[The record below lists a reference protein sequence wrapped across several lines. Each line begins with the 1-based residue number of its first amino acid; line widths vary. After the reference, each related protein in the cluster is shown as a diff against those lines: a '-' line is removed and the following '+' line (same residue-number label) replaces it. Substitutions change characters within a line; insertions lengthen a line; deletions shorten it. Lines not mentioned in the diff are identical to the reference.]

1 MKQLKQKTSI
11 LNSKRH
17 FFNYLCKL
25 FLKYIKYLHMY
36 RFIILIITISFLCIS
51 CKDNSLLS
59 KMDQIKTVGDENP
72 ALALKMLDSIYVD
85 ARNASEYTIM
95 KYDLLKIRLEDKS
108 YIPHTSNRVIENLVK
123 YFEDNGTIKDKQEAY
138 YYAGSVYRDLDDT
151 PRAIENFYKS
161 IETVGNKKECDSII
175 LRNAYSNLHYLFVN
189 VQDYNNALKMAQM
202 DYSISKALNKMTI
215 NTMIQITTA
224 YLNMDMEKEGIHYL
238 DEAFNCLKDKKYANE
253 DNFIYLVLYHYSN
266 LNLKDKAN
274 ECYNLIKKRK
284 LKRMDAFV
292 RNILGNY
299 YMLIGQQDSAIACYE
314 YIINEKKDEHAMYD
328 TAKKLFLIYSEN
340 GNKDKA
346 IKYGAEFI
354 RLSEKLDFAQNSE
367 LAATVNNKYKYH
379 LDQSRMQNMES
390 ERIMYLRIAIIIG
403 FSAVLLTLAFVIF
416 YMRKKNITLRRQL
429 ALTDSLNSVKA
440 QMSDIK
446 KNTLLKEQQLASA
459 QSEIAAKEQKMKE
472 ISEELQHNEQLL
484 ETTQKRLNDKMK
496 QSEQLMQMLHK
507 AELEDSASDVVEAV
521 RKSAEG
527 KKKLSATEWQQL
539 YSAVNSLY
547 PDFKDSLVSR
557 DGNLSEQQ
565 MQMCYLM
572 RIGLTGPQIN
582 NVVDIS
588 RTTVWRWTNANKWIY
603 DI

>member
-1 MKQLKQKTSI
+1 MNKFAT
-11 LNSKRH
+11 
-17 FFNYLCKL
+17 
-25 FLKYIKYLHMY
+25 
-36 RFIILIITISFLCIS
+36 ILIAIISFLCIS

-59 KMDQIKTVGDENP
+59 KMDHIKAVGDENP

-85 ARNASEYTIM
+85 ARNASEYAMM

-123 YFEDNGTIKDKQEAY
+123 YFEENGTIKDKQETY

-161 IETVGNKKECDSII
+161 IETVGNKNKKECDSII

-202 DYSISKALNKMTI
+202 DYNISKALKKMTI
-215 NTMIQITTA
+215 NTMVQITTA
-224 YLNMDMEKEGIHYL
+224 YLNMDMEKEGLHYL
-238 DEAFNCLKDKKYANE
+238 DEAFNCIKDKKYANE

-314 YIINEKKDEHAMYD
+314 YIINEKKNELAMYD

-346 IKYGAEFI
+346 IKYGAEFV
-354 RLSEKLDFAQNSE
+354 RMSEKLDFAKNSE

-379 LDQSRMQNMES
+379 LDQSRMQKMES
-390 ERIMYLRIAIIIG
+390 ERTMYLRIALTIG
-403 FSAVLLTLAFVIF
+403 ISAVLLTLAFVIF

-440 QMSDIK
+440 QMRDIK

-547 PDFKDSLVSR
+547 PDFKDSLMSR

>member
-1 MKQLKQKTSI
+1 MNKFAT
-11 LNSKRH
+11 
-17 FFNYLCKL
+17 
-25 FLKYIKYLHMY
+25 
-36 RFIILIITISFLCIS
+36 ILIAIISFLCIS

-151 PRAIENFYKS
+151 PRGIENFYKS
-161 IETVGNKKECDSII
+161 IEAVRDKRECDSII
-175 LRNAYSNLHYLFVN
+175 LRNAYSNLYYLFVN

-202 DYSISKALNKMTI
+202 EYSISKAINNTTI
-215 NTMIQITTA
+215 NTMNQITNA
-224 YLNMDMEKEGIHYL
+224 YIDLDMNKEGLRYLNET
-238 DEAFNCLKDKKYANE
+238 FNLLKDKKYAKE
-253 DNFIYLVLYHYSN
+253 DNFIFLVLYNYSH
-266 LNLKDKAN
+266 LKLKDKAN

-314 YIINEKKDEHAMYD
+314 SIINEKKNEYAMYD
-328 TAKKLFLIYSEN
+328 TSKKLFHIYSEN

-346 IKYGAEFI
+346 IKYGAEFV
-354 RLSEKLDFAQNSE
+354 RMSEKLDLAKNSE

-379 LDQSRMQNMES
+379 LDQSRMQKMES
-390 ERIMYLRIAIIIG
+390 ERTMYLRIALTIG

-440 QMSDIK
+440 QMRDIK

-539 YSAVNSLY
+539 YSAINSLY

>member
-1 MKQLKQKTSI
+1 
-11 LNSKRH
+11 
-17 FFNYLCKL
+17 
-25 FLKYIKYLHMY
+25 MY

-108 YIPHTSNRVIENLVK
+108 YIPHTSNKVIENLVK
-123 YFEDNGTIKDKQEAY
+123 YFEDNGTVKDKQEAY

-151 PRAIENFYKS
+151 PRGIENLYKS
-161 IETVGNKKECDSII
+161 IEAVSDKKECDSII
-175 LRNAYSNLHYLFVN
+175 LRNAYSNLYYLFVN

-202 DYSISKALNKMTI
+202 EYSISKAINNTTI
-215 NTMIQITTA
+215 NTMNQITNA
-224 YLNMDMEKEGIHYL
+224 YIDLDMNKEGLRYLNET
-238 DEAFNCLKDKKYANE
+238 FNLLKDKKYAKE
-253 DNFIYLVLYHYSN
+253 DNFIFLVLYNYSH
-266 LNLKDKAN
+266 LKLKDKAN

-314 YIINEKKDEHAMYD
+314 SIINEKKNEYAMYD

-346 IKYGAEFI
+346 IKYGAEFV
-354 RLSEKLDFAQNSE
+354 RMSEKLDLAKNSE

-379 LDQSRMQNMES
+379 LDQSRMQKMES
-390 ERIMYLRIAIIIG
+390 ERTMYLRIALTIG
-403 FSAVLLTLAFVIF
+403 ISAVLLTLAFVIF

-484 ETTQKRLNDKMK
+484 ETTKKRLNDKMK

-527 KKKLSATEWQQL
+527 KKKLSATDWQQL

-547 PDFKDSLVSR
+547 PDFKDSLMSR

>member
-1 MKQLKQKTSI
+1 MNKFAT
-11 LNSKRH
+11 
-17 FFNYLCKL
+17 
-25 FLKYIKYLHMY
+25 
-36 RFIILIITISFLCIS
+36 ILIAIISFLCIS

-108 YIPHTSNRVIENLVK
+108 YIPHTSNKVIENLVK
-123 YFEDNGTIKDKQEAY
+123 YFEDNGTIKDKQEVY

-151 PRAIENFYKS
+151 PRGIENFYKS
-161 IETVGNKKECDSII
+161 IEAVRDKRECDSII
-175 LRNAYSNLHYLFVN
+175 LRNAYSNLYYLFVN

-202 DYSISKALNKMTI
+202 EYSISKAINNTTI
-215 NTMIQITTA
+215 NTMNQITNA
-224 YLNMDMEKEGIHYL
+224 YIDLDMNKEGLRYLNET
-238 DEAFNCLKDKKYANE
+238 FNLLKDKKYAKE
-253 DNFIYLVLYHYSN
+253 DNFIFLVLYNYSH
-266 LNLKDKAN
+266 LKLKDKAN

-314 YIINEKKDEHAMYD
+314 SIINEKKNEYAMYD
-328 TAKKLFLIYSEN
+328 TSKKLFHIYSEN

-346 IKYGAEFI
+346 IKYGAEFV
-354 RLSEKLDFAQNSE
+354 RMSEKLDLAKNSE

-379 LDQSRMQNMES
+379 LDQSRMQKMES
-390 ERIMYLRIAIIIG
+390 ERTMYLRIALIVGI
-403 FSAVLLTLAFVIF
+403 SAVLLTLAFVIF

-429 ALTDSLNSVKA
+429 ALTDSLNTVKA

-547 PDFKDSLVSR
+547 PEFNDSLVSR

>member
-1 MKQLKQKTSI
+1 MNKFAT
-11 LNSKRH
+11 
-17 FFNYLCKL
+17 
-25 FLKYIKYLHMY
+25 
-36 RFIILIITISFLCIS
+36 ILIAIISFLCIS

-151 PRAIENFYKS
+151 PRGIENFYKS
-161 IETVGNKKECDSII
+161 IEAVRDKRECDSII
-175 LRNAYSNLHYLFVN
+175 LRNAYSNLYYLFVN

-202 DYSISKALNKMTI
+202 EYSISKAINNTTI
-215 NTMIQITTA
+215 NTMNQITNA
-224 YLNMDMEKEGIHYL
+224 YIDLDMNKEGLRYLNET
-238 DEAFNCLKDKKYANE
+238 FNLLKDKKYAKE

-346 IKYGAEFI
+346 IKYGAEFV
-354 RLSEKLDFAQNSE
+354 RMSEKLDFAKNSE

-379 LDQSRMQNMES
+379 LDQSRMQKMES
-390 ERIMYLRIAIIIG
+390 ERTMYLRIAIIIG

>member
-1 MKQLKQKTSI
+1 
-11 LNSKRH
+11 
-17 FFNYLCKL
+17 
-25 FLKYIKYLHMY
+25 MY
-36 RFIILIITISFLCIS
+36 RFIVLIITISFLCIS
-51 CKDNSLLS
+51 CKDNSILS

-151 PRAIENFYKS
+151 PRGIENFYKS
-161 IETVGNKKECDSII
+161 IEAVRDKRECDSII
-175 LRNAYSNLHYLFVN
+175 LRNAYSNLYYLFVN

-202 DYSISKALNKMTI
+202 EYSISKAINNTTI
-215 NTMIQITTA
+215 NTMNQITNA
-224 YLNMDMEKEGIHYL
+224 YVDLDMKKEGLRYLNET
-238 DEAFNCLKDKKYANE
+238 FNLLKDKKYAKE
-253 DNFIYLVLYHYSN
+253 DNFIFLVLYNYSH
-266 LNLKDKAN
+266 LKLKDKAN

-314 YIINEKKDEHAMYD
+314 YIINEKKNELAMYD
-328 TAKKLFLIYSEN
+328 TSKKLFLIYSEN

-346 IKYGAEFI
+346 IKYGAEFV
-354 RLSEKLDFAQNSE
+354 RMSEKLDLAKNSE

-379 LDQSRMQNMES
+379 LDQSRMQKMES
-390 ERIMYLRIAIIIG
+390 ERTMYLRIAIIIG

-459 QSEIAAKEQKMKE
+459 QSEITAKEQKMKE

-547 PDFKDSLVSR
+547 PDFKDSLMSR

>member
-1 MKQLKQKTSI
+1 MNKFAT
-11 LNSKRH
+11 
-17 FFNYLCKL
+17 
-25 FLKYIKYLHMY
+25 
-36 RFIILIITISFLCIS
+36 ILIAIISFLCIS

-59 KMDQIKTVGDENP
+59 KMDHIKAVGDENP

-85 ARNASEYTIM
+85 ARNASEYAMM

-108 YIPHTSNRVIENLVK
+108 YIPHTSNRTIENLVK
-123 YFEDNGTIKDKQEAY
+123 YFEENGTVKDKQEVY

-151 PRAIENFYKS
+151 PRGIENFYKS
-161 IETVGNKKECDSII
+161 IEAVSDKKECDSII
-175 LRNAYSNLHYLFVN
+175 LRNAYSNLYYLFVN

-202 DYSISKALNKMTI
+202 EYSISKAINNTTI
-215 NTMIQITTA
+215 NTMNQITNA
-224 YLNMDMEKEGIHYL
+224 YVDLDMNKEGLRYLNET
-238 DEAFNCLKDKKYANE
+238 FNLLKDKKYAKE
-253 DNFIYLVLYHYSN
+253 DNFIFLVLYNYSH
-266 LNLKDKAN
+266 LKLKDKAN

-314 YIINEKKDEHAMYD
+314 SIINEKKNEYAMYD
-328 TAKKLFLIYSEN
+328 TSKKLFHIYSEN

-346 IKYGAEFI
+346 IKYGAEFV
-354 RLSEKLDFAQNSE
+354 RMSEKLDLAKNSE

-379 LDQSRMQNMES
+379 LDQSRMQKMES
-390 ERIMYLRIAIIIG
+390 ERTMYLRIAIIIG

-440 QMSDIK
+440 QMRDIK

-472 ISEELQHNEQLL
+472 ISEELQRNEQLL

>member
-1 MKQLKQKTSI
+1 
-11 LNSKRH
+11 
-17 FFNYLCKL
+17 
-25 FLKYIKYLHMY
+25 MY

-108 YIPHTSNRVIENLVK
+108 YIPHTSNKVIENLVK
-123 YFEDNGTIKDKQEAY
+123 YFEDNGTVKDKQEAY

-151 PRAIENFYKS
+151 PRGIENLYKS
-161 IETVGNKKECDSII
+161 IEAVSDKKECDSII
-175 LRNAYSNLHYLFVN
+175 LRNAYSNLYYLFVN

-202 DYSISKALNKMTI
+202 EYSISKAINNTTI
-215 NTMIQITTA
+215 NTMNQITNA
-224 YLNMDMEKEGIHYL
+224 YIDLDMNKEGLRYLNET
-238 DEAFNCLKDKKYANE
+238 FNLLKNKKYAKE
-253 DNFIYLVLYHYSN
+253 DNFIFLVLYNYSH
-266 LNLKDKAN
+266 LKLKDKAN

-314 YIINEKKDEHAMYD
+314 SIINEKKNEYAMYD
-328 TAKKLFLIYSEN
+328 TSKKLFHIYSEN

-346 IKYGAEFI
+346 IKYGAEFV
-354 RLSEKLDFAQNSE
+354 RMSEKLDLAKNSE

-390 ERIMYLRIAIIIG
+390 ERTMYLRIALTIG

-603 DI
+603 DN

>member
-1 MKQLKQKTSI
+1 
-11 LNSKRH
+11 
-17 FFNYLCKL
+17 
-25 FLKYIKYLHMY
+25 MY

-108 YIPHTSNRVIENLVK
+108 YIPHTSNRTIENLMK

-161 IETVGNKKECDSII
+161 IETVDNKNKKECDSII

-215 NTMIQITTA
+215 NTIIQITTA

-238 DEAFNCLKDKKYANE
+238 DEAFNCIKDKKYANE

-314 YIINEKKDEHAMYD
+314 YIINEKKNELAMYD
-328 TAKKLFLIYSEN
+328 TSKKLFLIYSEN

-346 IKYGAEFI
+346 IKYGAEFV
-354 RLSEKLDFAQNSE
+354 RMSEKLDFAKNSE

-379 LDQSRMQNMES
+379 LDQSRMQRMES
-390 ERIMYLRIAIIIG
+390 ERTMYLRIAIIIG

-459 QSEIAAKEQKMKE
+459 QSEITAKEQKMKE

-547 PDFKDSLVSR
+547 PDFKDSLMSR

>member
-1 MKQLKQKTSI
+1 MNKFAT
-11 LNSKRH
+11 
-17 FFNYLCKL
+17 
-25 FLKYIKYLHMY
+25 
-36 RFIILIITISFLCIS
+36 ILIAIISFLCIS

-108 YIPHTSNRVIENLVK
+108 YIPHTSNKVIENLVK
-123 YFEDNGTIKDKQEAY
+123 YFEDNGTIKDKQEVY

-151 PRAIENFYKS
+151 PRGIENFYKS
-161 IETVGNKKECDSII
+161 IEAVRDKRECDSII
-175 LRNAYSNLHYLFVN
+175 LRNAYSNLYYLFVN

-202 DYSISKALNKMTI
+202 EYSISKAINNTTI
-215 NTMIQITTA
+215 NTMNQITNA
-224 YLNMDMEKEGIHYL
+224 YIDLDMNKEGLRYLNET
-238 DEAFNCLKDKKYANE
+238 FNLLKDKKYAKE
-253 DNFIYLVLYHYSN
+253 DNFIFLVLYNYSH
-266 LNLKDKAN
+266 LKLKDKAN

-314 YIINEKKDEHAMYD
+314 SIINEKKNEYAMYD
-328 TAKKLFLIYSEN
+328 TSKKLFHIYSEN

-346 IKYGAEFI
+346 IKYGAEFV
-354 RLSEKLDFAQNSE
+354 RMSEKLDLAKNSE

-379 LDQSRMQNMES
+379 LDQSRMQKMES
-390 ERIMYLRIAIIIG
+390 ERTMYLRIAIIIG

-429 ALTDSLNSVKA
+429 ALTNSLNSVKA

-446 KNTLLKEQQLASA
+446 KNTLLKEQLLASA

>member
-1 MKQLKQKTSI
+1 
-11 LNSKRH
+11 
-17 FFNYLCKL
+17 
-25 FLKYIKYLHMY
+25 MY

-72 ALALKMLDSIYVD
+72 ALALKMLDSIYID

-95 KYDLLKIRLEDKS
+95 KYDLLKVRLDDKS
-108 YIPHTSNRVIENLVK
+108 YIPHTSNRTIENLVK

-161 IETVGNKKECDSII
+161 IETVDNKNKKECDSII

-390 ERIMYLRIAIIIG
+390 ERTMYLRIAIIIG

-484 ETTQKRLNDKMK
+484 ETTKKRLNDKMK

-547 PDFKDSLVSR
+547 PDFKDSLMSR

>member
-1 MKQLKQKTSI
+1 
-11 LNSKRH
+11 
-17 FFNYLCKL
+17 
-25 FLKYIKYLHMY
+25 MY

-85 ARNASEYTIM
+85 AKNASEYTIM

-108 YIPHTSNRVIENLVK
+108 YIPHTSNRTIENLMK

-161 IETVGNKKECDSII
+161 IETVDNKNKKECDSII

-215 NTMIQITTA
+215 NTIIQITTA

-238 DEAFNCLKDKKYANE
+238 DEAFNCIKDKKYANE

-314 YIINEKKDEHAMYD
+314 YIINEKKNELAMYD
-328 TAKKLFLIYSEN
+328 TSKKLFLIYSEN

-390 ERIMYLRIAIIIG
+390 ERTMYLRIAIIIG

-484 ETTQKRLNDKMK
+484 ETTKKRLNDKMK

-547 PDFKDSLVSR
+547 PDFKDSLMSR

>member
-1 MKQLKQKTSI
+1 
-11 LNSKRH
+11 
-17 FFNYLCKL
+17 
-25 FLKYIKYLHMY
+25 MY
-36 RFIILIITISFLCIS
+36 RFIVLIITISFLCIS

-108 YIPHTSNRVIENLVK
+108 YIPHTSNKVIENLVK

-151 PRAIENFYKS
+151 PRGIENFYKS
-161 IETVGNKKECDSII
+161 IEAVRDKRECDSII
-175 LRNAYSNLHYLFVN
+175 LRNAYSNLYYLFVN

-202 DYSISKALNKMTI
+202 EYSISKAINNTTI
-215 NTMIQITTA
+215 NTMNQITNA
-224 YLNMDMEKEGIHYL
+224 YVDLDMNKEGLRYLNET
-238 DEAFNCLKDKKYANE
+238 FNLLKDKKYAKE
-253 DNFIYLVLYHYSN
+253 DNFIYLVLYNYSH
-266 LNLKDKAN
+266 LKLKDKAN

-314 YIINEKKDEHAMYD
+314 SIINEKKNEYAMYD
-328 TAKKLFLIYSEN
+328 TSKKLFHIYSEN

-346 IKYGAEFI
+346 IKYGAEFVRI
-354 RLSEKLDFAQNSE
+354 SEKLDLAKNSE

-379 LDQSRMQNMES
+379 LDQSRMQKMES
-390 ERIMYLRIAIIIG
+390 ERTMYLRIALLIG
-403 FSAVLLTLAFVIF
+403 ISAVLLTLAFVIF

-429 ALTDSLNSVKA
+429 AITDSLNSVKA

-446 KNTLLKEQQLASA
+446 KNTLLKEQLLASA
-459 QSEIAAKEQKMKE
+459 QSEIADKEQKMKE

>member
-1 MKQLKQKTSI
+1 MNKFAT
-11 LNSKRH
+11 
-17 FFNYLCKL
+17 
-25 FLKYIKYLHMY
+25 
-36 RFIILIITISFLCIS
+36 ILIAIISFLCIS

-108 YIPHTSNRVIENLVK
+108 YIPHTSNKVIENLVK
-123 YFEDNGTIKDKQEAY
+123 YFEDNGTVKDKQEAY

-151 PRAIENFYKS
+151 PRGIENLYKS
-161 IETVGNKKECDSII
+161 IEAVSDKKECDSII
-175 LRNAYSNLHYLFVN
+175 LRNAYSNLYYLFVN

-202 DYSISKALNKMTI
+202 EYSISKAINNTTI
-215 NTMIQITTA
+215 NTMNQITNA
-224 YLNMDMEKEGIHYL
+224 YIDLDMNKEGLRYLNET
-238 DEAFNCLKDKKYANE
+238 FNLLKNKKYAKE
-253 DNFIYLVLYHYSN
+253 DNFIFLVLYNYSH
-266 LNLKDKAN
+266 LKLKDKAN

-314 YIINEKKDEHAMYD
+314 SIINEKKNEYAMYD
-328 TAKKLFLIYSEN
+328 TSKKLFHIYSEN

-346 IKYGAEFI
+346 IKYGAEFV
-354 RLSEKLDFAQNSE
+354 RMSEKLDLAKNAEQ
-367 LAATVNNKYKYH
+367 AATVNNKYKYH
-379 LDQSRMQNMES
+379 LDQSRMQKMES
-390 ERIMYLRIAIIIG
+390 ERTMYLRIAIIIG

-440 QMSDIK
+440 QMRDIK

>member
-1 MKQLKQKTSI
+1 
-11 LNSKRH
+11 
-17 FFNYLCKL
+17 
-25 FLKYIKYLHMY
+25 MY

-108 YIPHTSNRVIENLVK
+108 YIPHTSNRTIENLMK

-161 IETVGNKKECDSII
+161 IETVDNKNKKECDSII

-215 NTMIQITTA
+215 NTIIQITTA

-238 DEAFNCLKDKKYANE
+238 DEAFNCIKDKKYANE

-314 YIINEKKDEHAMYD
+314 YIINEKKNELAMYD
-328 TAKKLFLIYSEN
+328 TSKKLFLIYSEN

-346 IKYGAEFI
+346 IKYGAEFV
-354 RLSEKLDFAQNSE
+354 RMSEKLDLAKNSE

-379 LDQSRMQNMES
+379 LDQSRMQKMES
-390 ERIMYLRIAIIIG
+390 ERTMYLRIALTIG
-403 FSAVLLTLAFVIF
+403 ISAVLLTLAFVIF

-527 KKKLSATEWQQL
+527 KKKLSATDWQQL

-547 PDFKDSLVSR
+547 PDFKDSLMSR

-588 RTTVWRWTNANKWIY
+588 RTTVWRWTNTNKWIY

>member
-25 FLKYIKYLHMY
+25 FLKHIKYLHMY
-36 RFIILIITISFLCIS
+36 RFIVLIITISFLCIS

-59 KMDQIKTVGDENP
+59 KMDQIKAVGDENP
-72 ALALKMLDSIYVD
+72 ALAMKMLDSIYVD
-85 ARNASEYTIM
+85 ARNASEYTMM

-123 YFEDNGTIKDKQEAY
+123 YFEENGTVKDKQEAY

-151 PRAIENFYKS
+151 PRGIENLYKS
-161 IETVGNKKECDSII
+161 IEAVSDKKECDSII
-175 LRNAYSNLHYLFVN
+175 LRNAYSNLYYLFVN

-202 DYSISKALNKMTI
+202 EYSISKAINNTTI
-215 NTMIQITTA
+215 NTMNQITNA
-224 YLNMDMEKEGIHYL
+224 YIDLDMNKEGLRYLNET
-238 DEAFNCLKDKKYANE
+238 FNLLKNKKYAKE
-253 DNFIYLVLYHYSN
+253 DNFIFLVLYNYSH
-266 LNLKDKAN
+266 LKLKDKAN

-314 YIINEKKDEHAMYD
+314 SIINEKKNEYAMYD
-328 TAKKLFLIYSEN
+328 TSKKLFHIYSEN

-346 IKYGAEFI
+346 IKYGAEFV
-354 RLSEKLDFAQNSE
+354 RMSEKLDLAKNSE

-379 LDQSRMQNMES
+379 LDQSRMQKMES
-390 ERIMYLRIAIIIG
+390 ERTMYLRIAIIIG

-547 PDFKDSLVSR
+547 PDFKDSLMSR

>member
-1 MKQLKQKTSI
+1 MNKFAT
-11 LNSKRH
+11 
-17 FFNYLCKL
+17 
-25 FLKYIKYLHMY
+25 
-36 RFIILIITISFLCIS
+36 ILIAIISFLCIT

-59 KMDQIKTVGDENP
+59 KKDQIKTVGDENP

-85 ARNASEYTIM
+85 ARNASEYAMM

-108 YIPHTSNRVIENLVK
+108 YIPHTSNRTIENLVK
-123 YFEDNGTIKDKQEAY
+123 YFEENGTVKDKQEVY

-151 PRAIENFYKS
+151 PRGIENFYKS
-161 IETVGNKKECDSII
+161 IEAVSDKRECDSTI
-175 LRNAYSNLHYLFVN
+175 LRNTYSNLYYLFDN
-189 VQDYNNALKMAQM
+189 VTDKATTLKMAQIE
-202 DYSISKALNKMTI
+202 YSLSKKLNDMRI
-215 NTMIQITTA
+215 NTLIHLATT
-224 YLNMDMEKEGIHYL
+224 LIEVNRKKEGARYL
-238 DEAFNCLKDKKYANE
+238 DEAFDWLKEEKNANE
-253 DNFIYLVLYHYSN
+253 DNFIYIVLCSYTD
-266 LNLKDKAN
+266 LKLKDKAN

-284 LKRMDAFV
+284 LKRMDAYV
-292 RNILGNY
+292 
-299 YMLIGQQDSAIACYE
+299 LIIYGFYFEFINQTDSAIACYE
-314 YIINEKKDEHAMYD
+314 RILNEKKNEHSMYD
-328 TAKKLFLIYSEN
+328 ATKALFHIYSKK
-340 GNKDKA
+340 GNKEKA

-354 RLSEKLDFAQNSE
+354 RLSEKLDFAKNAEQ
-367 LAATVNNKYKYH
+367 AATVNNKYKYH
-379 LDQSRMQNMES
+379 LDQSRMQKMES
-390 ERIMYLRIAIIIG
+390 ERTMYLRIALTIG
-403 FSAVLLTLAFVIF
+403 ISAVLLTLAFVIF

-440 QMSDIK
+440 QMRDIK

-547 PDFKDSLVSR
+547 PDFKDSLMSR

>member
-1 MKQLKQKTSI
+1 MNKFAT
-11 LNSKRH
+11 
-17 FFNYLCKL
+17 
-25 FLKYIKYLHMY
+25 
-36 RFIILIITISFLCIS
+36 ILIAIISFLCIS

-151 PRAIENFYKS
+151 PRGIENFYKS
-161 IETVGNKKECDSII
+161 IEAVRDKRECDSII
-175 LRNAYSNLHYLFVN
+175 LRNAYSNLYYLFVN

-202 DYSISKALNKMTI
+202 EYSISKAINNTTI
-215 NTMIQITTA
+215 NTMNQITNA
-224 YLNMDMEKEGIHYL
+224 YIDLDMNKEGLRYLNET
-238 DEAFNCLKDKKYANE
+238 FNLLKDKKYAKE
-253 DNFIYLVLYHYSN
+253 DNFIFLVLYNYSH
-266 LNLKDKAN
+266 LKLKDKAN

-314 YIINEKKDEHAMYD
+314 SIINEKKNEYAMYD
-328 TAKKLFLIYSEN
+328 TSKKLFHIYSEN

-346 IKYGAEFI
+346 IKYGAEFV
-354 RLSEKLDFAQNSE
+354 RMSEKLDLAKNSE

-379 LDQSRMQNMES
+379 LDQSRMQKMES
-390 ERIMYLRIAIIIG
+390 ERTMYLRIAIIIG

-446 KNTLLKEQQLASA
+446 KNTLLKEQLLASA
-459 QSEIAAKEQKMKE
+459 QSEIADKEQKMKE

-557 DGNLSEQQ
+557 DDNLSEQQ

>member
-11 LNSKRH
+11 LNCKKP
-17 FFNYLCKL
+17 FFIYLCKL
-25 FLKYIKYLHMY
+25 FLKHINKLHMY

-108 YIPHTSNRVIENLVK
+108 YIPHTSNKVIENLVK
-123 YFEDNGTIKDKQEAY
+123 YFEDNGTIKDKQEVY

-151 PRAIENFYKS
+151 PRGIENFYKS
-161 IETVGNKKECDSII
+161 IEAVRDKRECDSII
-175 LRNAYSNLHYLFVN
+175 LRNAYSNLYYLFVN

-202 DYSISKALNKMTI
+202 EYSISKAINNTTI
-215 NTMIQITTA
+215 NTMNQITNA
-224 YLNMDMEKEGIHYL
+224 YIDLDMNKEGLRYLNET
-238 DEAFNCLKDKKYANE
+238 FNLLKDKKYAKE
-253 DNFIYLVLYHYSN
+253 DNFIFLVLYNYSH
-266 LNLKDKAN
+266 LKLKDKAN

-314 YIINEKKDEHAMYD
+314 SIINEKKNEYAMYD
-328 TAKKLFLIYSEN
+328 TSKKLFHIYSEN

-346 IKYGAEFI
+346 IKYGAEFV
-354 RLSEKLDFAQNSE
+354 RMSEKLDLAKNSE

-379 LDQSRMQNMES
+379 LDQSRMQKMES
-390 ERIMYLRIAIIIG
+390 ERTMYLRIAIIIG

-446 KNTLLKEQQLASA
+446 KNTLLKEQLLASA
-459 QSEIAAKEQKMKE
+459 QSEIADKEQKMKE

>member
-25 FLKYIKYLHMY
+25 FLKHIKYLHMY
-36 RFIILIITISFLCIS
+36 RFIVLIITISFLCIS

-72 ALALKMLDSIYVD
+72 ALAMKMLDSIYVD
-85 ARNASEYTIM
+85 ARNASEYAMM

-108 YIPHTSNRVIENLVK
+108 YIPHTSNKVIENLVK
-123 YFEDNGTIKDKQEAY
+123 YFEDNGTVKDKQEAY

-151 PRAIENFYKS
+151 PRGIENLYKS
-161 IETVGNKKECDSII
+161 IEAVSDKKECDSII
-175 LRNAYSNLHYLFVN
+175 LRNAYSNLYYLFVN

-202 DYSISKALNKMTI
+202 EYSISKAINNTTI
-215 NTMIQITTA
+215 NTMNQITNA
-224 YLNMDMEKEGIHYL
+224 YIDLDMNKEGLRYLNET
-238 DEAFNCLKDKKYANE
+238 FNLLKDKKYAKE
-253 DNFIYLVLYHYSN
+253 DNFIFLVLYNYSH
-266 LNLKDKAN
+266 LKLKDKAN

-314 YIINEKKDEHAMYD
+314 SIINEKKNEYAMYD
-328 TAKKLFLIYSEN
+328 TSKKLFHIYSEN

-346 IKYGAEFI
+346 IKYGAEFV
-354 RLSEKLDFAQNSE
+354 RMSEKLDLAKNSE

-379 LDQSRMQNMES
+379 LDQSRMQKMES
-390 ERIMYLRIAIIIG
+390 ERTMYLRIAIIIG

-416 YMRKKNITLRRQL
+416 YMRKKNITLKRQL

-588 RTTVWRWTNANKWIY
+588 RTTVWR
-603 DI
+603 

>member
-1 MKQLKQKTSI
+1 MNKFAT
-11 LNSKRH
+11 
-17 FFNYLCKL
+17 
-25 FLKYIKYLHMY
+25 
-36 RFIILIITISFLCIS
+36 ILIAIISFLCIS

-151 PRAIENFYKS
+151 PRGIENFYKS
-161 IETVGNKKECDSII
+161 IEAVRDKRECDSII
-175 LRNAYSNLHYLFVN
+175 LRNAYSNLYYLFVN

-202 DYSISKALNKMTI
+202 EYSISKAINNTTI
-215 NTMIQITTA
+215 NTMNQITNA
-224 YLNMDMEKEGIHYL
+224 YIDLDMNKEGLRYLNET
-238 DEAFNCLKDKKYANE
+238 FNLLKNKKYAKE
-253 DNFIYLVLYHYSN
+253 DNFIFLVLYNYSH
-266 LNLKDKAN
+266 LKLKDKAN

-314 YIINEKKDEHAMYD
+314 SIINEKKNEYAMYD
-328 TAKKLFLIYSEN
+328 TSKKLFHIYSEN

-346 IKYGAEFI
+346 IKYGAEFV
-354 RLSEKLDFAQNSE
+354 RMSEKLDLAKNSE

-379 LDQSRMQNMES
+379 LDQSRMQKMES
-390 ERIMYLRIAIIIG
+390 ERTMYLRIAIIIG

-446 KNTLLKEQQLASA
+446 KNTLLKEQLLASA
-459 QSEIAAKEQKMKE
+459 QSEIADKEQKMKE

>member
-1 MKQLKQKTSI
+1 MNKFAT
-11 LNSKRH
+11 
-17 FFNYLCKL
+17 
-25 FLKYIKYLHMY
+25 
-36 RFIILIITISFLCIS
+36 ILIAIISFLCIS

-151 PRAIENFYKS
+151 PRGIENFYKS
-161 IETVGNKKECDSII
+161 IEAVRDKRECDSII
-175 LRNAYSNLHYLFVN
+175 LRNAYSNLYYLFVN

-202 DYSISKALNKMTI
+202 EYSISKAINNTTI
-215 NTMIQITTA
+215 NTMNQITNA
-224 YLNMDMEKEGIHYL
+224 YIDLDMNKEGLRYLNET
-238 DEAFNCLKDKKYANE
+238 FNLLKDKKYAKE
-253 DNFIYLVLYHYSN
+253 DNFIFLVLYNYSH
-266 LNLKDKAN
+266 LKLKDKAN

-284 LKRMDAFV
+284 LKRRDAFV

-314 YIINEKKDEHAMYD
+314 SIINEKKNEYAMYD
-328 TAKKLFLIYSEN
+328 TSKKLFHIYSEN

-346 IKYGAEFI
+346 IKYGAEFV
-354 RLSEKLDFAQNSE
+354 RMSEKLDLAKNSE

-379 LDQSRMQNMES
+379 LDQSRMQKMES
-390 ERIMYLRIAIIIG
+390 ERTMYLRIAIIIG

-446 KNTLLKEQQLASA
+446 KNTLLKEKQLASA
-459 QSEIAAKEQKMKE
+459 QSEIADKEQKMKE

-547 PDFKDSLVSR
+547 PDFKDSLMSR

>member
-1 MKQLKQKTSI
+1 MNKFAT
-11 LNSKRH
+11 
-17 FFNYLCKL
+17 
-25 FLKYIKYLHMY
+25 
-36 RFIILIITISFLCIS
+36 ILIAIISFLCIS

-85 ARNASEYTIM
+85 ARNASEYAMM
-95 KYDLLKIRLEDKS
+95 KYDLLKVRLEDKS

-123 YFEDNGTIKDKQEAY
+123 YFEDNGTVKDKQEAY

-151 PRAIENFYKS
+151 PRGIENLYKS
-161 IETVGNKKECDSII
+161 IEAVSDKKECDSII
-175 LRNAYSNLHYLFVN
+175 LRNAYSNLYYLFVN

-202 DYSISKALNKMTI
+202 EYSISKAINNTTI
-215 NTMIQITTA
+215 NTMNQITNA
-224 YLNMDMEKEGIHYL
+224 YIDLDMNKEGLRYLNET
-238 DEAFNCLKDKKYANE
+238 FNLLKDKKYAKE
-253 DNFIYLVLYHYSN
+253 DNFIFLVLYNYSH
-266 LNLKDKAN
+266 LKLKDKAN

-314 YIINEKKDEHAMYD
+314 SIINEKKNEYAMYD
-328 TAKKLFLIYSEN
+328 TSKKLFHIYSEN

-346 IKYGAEFI
+346 IKYGAEFV
-354 RLSEKLDFAQNSE
+354 RMSEKLDLAKNSE

-379 LDQSRMQNMES
+379 LDQSRMQKMES
-390 ERIMYLRIAIIIG
+390 ERTMYLRIAIIIG

-416 YMRKKNITLRRQL
+416 YMRKKNITLKRQL

>member
-1 MKQLKQKTSI
+1 MNKFAT
-11 LNSKRH
+11 
-17 FFNYLCKL
+17 
-25 FLKYIKYLHMY
+25 
-36 RFIILIITISFLCIS
+36 ILIAIISFLCIS

-151 PRAIENFYKS
+151 PRGIENFYKS
-161 IETVGNKKECDSII
+161 IEAVRDKRECDSII
-175 LRNAYSNLHYLFVN
+175 LRNAYSNLYYLFVN

-202 DYSISKALNKMTI
+202 EYSISKAINNTTI
-215 NTMIQITTA
+215 NTMNQITNA
-224 YLNMDMEKEGIHYL
+224 YIDLDMNKEGLRYLNET
-238 DEAFNCLKDKKYANE
+238 FNLLKDKKYAKE
-253 DNFIYLVLYHYSN
+253 DNFIFLVLYNYSH
-266 LNLKDKAN
+266 LKLKDKAN

-314 YIINEKKDEHAMYD
+314 SIINEKKNEYAMYD
-328 TAKKLFLIYSEN
+328 TSKKLFHIYSEN

-346 IKYGAEFI
+346 IKYGAEFV
-354 RLSEKLDFAQNSE
+354 RMSEKLDLAKNSE

-379 LDQSRMQNMES
+379 LDQSRMQKMES
-390 ERIMYLRIAIIIG
+390 ERTMYLRIALTIG
-403 FSAVLLTLAFVIF
+403 FSAVLLTLAFIIF

-429 ALTDSLNSVKA
+429 ALTDSLNTVKA

-446 KNTLLKEQQLASA
+446 KNTLLKEQLLASA
-459 QSEIAAKEQKMKE
+459 QSEIADKEQKMKE

-572 RIGLTGPQIN
+572 RIGLTGPLIN

>member
-1 MKQLKQKTSI
+1 
-11 LNSKRH
+11 
-17 FFNYLCKL
+17 
-25 FLKYIKYLHMY
+25 MY

-108 YIPHTSNRVIENLVK
+108 YIPHTSNKVIENLVK
-123 YFEDNGTIKDKQEAY
+123 YFEDNGTVKDKQEAY

-151 PRAIENFYKS
+151 PRGIENLYKS
-161 IETVGNKKECDSII
+161 IEAVSDKKECDSII
-175 LRNAYSNLHYLFVN
+175 LRNAYSNLYYLFVN

-202 DYSISKALNKMTI
+202 EYSISKAINNTTI
-215 NTMIQITTA
+215 NTMNQITNA
-224 YLNMDMEKEGIHYL
+224 YIDLDMNKEGLRYLNET
-238 DEAFNCLKDKKYANE
+238 FNLLKNKKYAKE
-253 DNFIYLVLYHYSN
+253 DNFIFLVLYNYSH
-266 LNLKDKAN
+266 LKLKDKAN

-314 YIINEKKDEHAMYD
+314 SIINEKKNEYAMYD
-328 TAKKLFLIYSEN
+328 TSKKLFHIYSEN

-346 IKYGAEFI
+346 IKYGAEFV
-354 RLSEKLDFAQNSE
+354 RMSEKLDLAKNSE

-379 LDQSRMQNMES
+379 LDQSRMQKMES
-390 ERIMYLRIAIIIG
+390 ERTMYLRIALTIG

-446 KNTLLKEQQLASA
+446 KNTLLKEQLLASA

-507 AELEDSASDVVEAV
+507 AELEDSANDVVEAV

>member
-1 MKQLKQKTSI
+1 
-11 LNSKRH
+11 
-17 FFNYLCKL
+17 
-25 FLKYIKYLHMY
+25 MY

-108 YIPHTSNRVIENLVK
+108 YIPHTSNKVIENLVK
-123 YFEDNGTIKDKQEAY
+123 YFEDNGTVKDKQEAY

-151 PRAIENFYKS
+151 PRGIENLYKS
-161 IETVGNKKECDSII
+161 IEAVSDKKECDSII
-175 LRNAYSNLHYLFVN
+175 LRNAYSNLYYLFVN

-202 DYSISKALNKMTI
+202 EYSISKAINNTTI
-215 NTMIQITTA
+215 NTMNQITNA
-224 YLNMDMEKEGIHYL
+224 YIDLDMNKEGLRYLNET
-238 DEAFNCLKDKKYANE
+238 FNLLKDKKYAKE
-253 DNFIYLVLYHYSN
+253 DNFIFLVLYNYSH
-266 LNLKDKAN
+266 LKLKDKAN

-314 YIINEKKDEHAMYD
+314 SIINEKKNEYAMYD
-328 TAKKLFLIYSEN
+328 TSKKLFHIYSEN

-346 IKYGAEFI
+346 IKYGAEFV
-354 RLSEKLDFAQNSE
+354 RMSEKLDLAKNSE

-379 LDQSRMQNMES
+379 LDQSRMQKMES
-390 ERIMYLRIAIIIG
+390 ERTMYLRIALIIG

-459 QSEIAAKEQKMKE
+459 QSEIADKEQKMKE

-527 KKKLSATEWQQL
+527 KKKLSATDWQQL

-547 PDFKDSLVSR
+547 PDFKDSLMSR

-572 RIGLTGPQIN
+572 RIELTGPQIN

>member
-1 MKQLKQKTSI
+1 MNKFAT
-11 LNSKRH
+11 
-17 FFNYLCKL
+17 
-25 FLKYIKYLHMY
+25 
-36 RFIILIITISFLCIS
+36 ILIAIISFLCIS

-123 YFEDNGTIKDKQEAY
+123 YFEDNGTIKDKQEVY

-151 PRAIENFYKS
+151 PRGIENYYKS
-161 IETVGNKKECDSII
+161 IEAVRDKRECDSII
-175 LRNAYSNLHYLFVN
+175 LRNAYSNLYYLFVN

-202 DYSISKALNKMTI
+202 EYSISKAINNTTI
-215 NTMIQITTA
+215 NTMNQITNA
-224 YLNMDMEKEGIHYL
+224 YIDLDMNKEGLRYLNET
-238 DEAFNCLKDKKYANE
+238 FNLLKDKKYAKE
-253 DNFIYLVLYHYSN
+253 DNFIFLVLYNYSH
-266 LNLKDKAN
+266 LKLKDKAN

-314 YIINEKKDEHAMYD
+314 YIINEKKNELAMYD
-328 TAKKLFLIYSEN
+328 TSKKLFLIYSEN

-346 IKYGAEFI
+346 IKYGAEFV
-354 RLSEKLDFAQNSE
+354 RMSEKLDLAKNSE

-379 LDQSRMQNMES
+379 LDQSRMQKMES
-390 ERIMYLRIAIIIG
+390 ERTMYLRIAIIIG

-459 QSEIAAKEQKMKE
+459 QSEIAAKEQRMKE
-472 ISEELQHNEQLL
+472 ISDELQHNEQLL

-547 PDFKDSLVSR
+547 PDFKDSLMSR

>member
-1 MKQLKQKTSI
+1 
-11 LNSKRH
+11 
-17 FFNYLCKL
+17 
-25 FLKYIKYLHMY
+25 MY
-36 RFIILIITISFLCIS
+36 RFIVLIITISFLCIS

-72 ALALKMLDSIYVD
+72 ALAMKMLDSIYVD
-85 ARNASEYTIM
+85 ARNASEYAMM

-151 PRAIENFYKS
+151 PRGIENFYKS
-161 IETVGNKKECDSII
+161 IEAVRDKRECDSII
-175 LRNAYSNLHYLFVN
+175 LRNAYSNLYYLLVN

-202 DYSISKALNKMTI
+202 EYSISKAINNTTI
-215 NTMIQITTA
+215 NTMNQITNA
-224 YLNMDMEKEGIHYL
+224 YIDLNMNKEGLRYLNET
-238 DEAFNCLKDKKYANE
+238 FNLLKDKKYAKE
-253 DNFIYLVLYHYSN
+253 DNFIFLVLYNYSH
-266 LNLKDKAN
+266 LKLKDKAN

-314 YIINEKKDEHAMYD
+314 SIINEKKNEYAMYD
-328 TAKKLFLIYSEN
+328 TSKKLFHIYSEN

-346 IKYGAEFI
+346 IKYGAEFV
-354 RLSEKLDFAQNSE
+354 RMSEKLDLAKNSE

-379 LDQSRMQNMES
+379 LDQSRMQKMES
-390 ERIMYLRIAIIIG
+390 ERTMYLRIALIIG

-472 ISEELQHNEQLL
+472 ISEELQRNEQLL
-484 ETTQKRLNDKMK
+484 ETTKKRLNDKMK

-507 AELEDSASDVVEAV
+507 AELEDSASDVVETV

-547 PDFKDSLVSR
+547 PDFKDSIVSR

>member
-1 MKQLKQKTSI
+1 MNKFAT
-11 LNSKRH
+11 
-17 FFNYLCKL
+17 
-25 FLKYIKYLHMY
+25 
-36 RFIILIITISFLCIS
+36 ILIAIISFLCIS

-85 ARNASEYTIM
+85 ARNASEYAIM

-151 PRAIENFYKS
+151 PRGIENFYKS
-161 IETVGNKKECDSII
+161 IEAVSDKRECDSII
-175 LRNAYSNLHYLFVN
+175 LRNAYSNLYYLFVN

-202 DYSISKALNKMTI
+202 EYSISKAINNTTI
-215 NTMIQITTA
+215 NTMNQITNA
-224 YLNMDMEKEGIHYL
+224 YVDLDMKKEGLRYLNET
-238 DEAFNCLKDKKYANE
+238 FNLLKDKKYAKE
-253 DNFIYLVLYHYSN
+253 DNFIFLVLYNYSH
-266 LNLKDKAN
+266 LKLKDKAN
-274 ECYNLIKKRK
+274 KCYNLIKKRK

-314 YIINEKKDEHAMYD
+314 SIINEKKNEYAMYD
-328 TAKKLFLIYSEN
+328 TSKKLFLIYSEN

-346 IKYGAEFI
+346 IKYGAEFV
-354 RLSEKLDFAQNSE
+354 RMSEKLDLAKNSE

-379 LDQSRMQNMES
+379 LDQSRMQKMES
-390 ERIMYLRIAIIIG
+390 ERTMYLRIALLIG
-403 FSAVLLTLAFVIF
+403 ISAVLLTLAFVIF

-484 ETTQKRLNDKMK
+484 ETTKKRLNDKMK

-527 KKKLSATEWQQL
+527 KKKLSATDWQQL

>member
-1 MKQLKQKTSI
+1 MNKFAT
-11 LNSKRH
+11 
-17 FFNYLCKL
+17 
-25 FLKYIKYLHMY
+25 
-36 RFIILIITISFLCIS
+36 ILIAIISFLCIS

-151 PRAIENFYKS
+151 PRGIENFYKS
-161 IETVGNKKECDSII
+161 IEAVRDKRECDSII
-175 LRNAYSNLHYLFVN
+175 LRNAYSNLYYLFVN

-202 DYSISKALNKMTI
+202 EYSISKAINNTTI
-215 NTMIQITTA
+215 NTMNQITNA
-224 YLNMDMEKEGIHYL
+224 YIDLDMNKEGLRYLNET
-238 DEAFNCLKDKKYANE
+238 FNLLKDKKYAKE
-253 DNFIYLVLYHYSN
+253 DNFIFLVLYNYSH
-266 LNLKDKAN
+266 LKLKDKAN

-314 YIINEKKDEHAMYD
+314 SIINEKKNEYAMYD
-328 TAKKLFLIYSEN
+328 TSKKLFHIYSEN

-346 IKYGAEFI
+346 IKYGAEFV
-354 RLSEKLDFAQNSE
+354 RMSEKLDLAKNSE

-379 LDQSRMQNMES
+379 LDQSRMQKMES
-390 ERIMYLRIAIIIG
+390 ERTMYLRIAIIIG

-440 QMSDIK
+440 QMRDIK

-496 QSEQLMQMLHK
+496 QSEQLIQMLHK

>member
-1 MKQLKQKTSI
+1 
-11 LNSKRH
+11 
-17 FFNYLCKL
+17 
-25 FLKYIKYLHMY
+25 MY
-36 RFIILIITISFLCIS
+36 RFIVLIITISFLCIS

-85 ARNASEYTIM
+85 ARNASEYAMM

-151 PRAIENFYKS
+151 PRGIENFYKS
-161 IETVGNKKECDSII
+161 IEAVRDKRECDSII
-175 LRNAYSNLHYLFVN
+175 LRNAYSNLYYLFVN

-202 DYSISKALNKMTI
+202 EYSISKAINNTTI
-215 NTMIQITTA
+215 NTMNQITNA
-224 YLNMDMEKEGIHYL
+224 YIDLNMNKEGLRYLNET
-238 DEAFNCLKDKKYANE
+238 FNLLKDKKYAKE
-253 DNFIYLVLYHYSN
+253 DNFIFLVLYNYSHIK
-266 LNLKDKAN
+266 LKDKAN

-314 YIINEKKDEHAMYD
+314 SIINEKKNEYAMYD
-328 TAKKLFLIYSEN
+328 TSKKLFHIYSEN

-346 IKYGAEFI
+346 IKYGAEFV
-354 RLSEKLDFAQNSE
+354 RMSEKLDLAKNSE

-379 LDQSRMQNMES
+379 LDQSRMQKMES
-390 ERIMYLRIAIIIG
+390 ERTMYLRIALIIG

>member
-1 MKQLKQKTSI
+1 MNKFAT
-11 LNSKRH
+11 
-17 FFNYLCKL
+17 
-25 FLKYIKYLHMY
+25 
-36 RFIILIITISFLCIS
+36 ILIAIISFLCIS

-72 ALALKMLDSIYVD
+72 ALALKMLDSIYID

-95 KYDLLKIRLEDKS
+95 KYDLLKVRLDDKS
-108 YIPHTSNRVIENLVK
+108 YIPHTSNRTIENLVK

-161 IETVGNKKECDSII
+161 IETVDNKNKKECDSII

-390 ERIMYLRIAIIIG
+390 ERTMYLRIAIIIG

-484 ETTQKRLNDKMK
+484 ETTKKRLNDKMK

-547 PDFKDSLVSR
+547 PDFKDSLMSR

>member
-1 MKQLKQKTSI
+1 
-11 LNSKRH
+11 
-17 FFNYLCKL
+17 
-25 FLKYIKYLHMY
+25 MY
-36 RFIILIITISFLCIS
+36 RFIVLIITISFLCIS

-72 ALALKMLDSIYVD
+72 ALAMKMLDSIYVD
-85 ARNASEYTIM
+85 ARNASEYAMM

-151 PRAIENFYKS
+151 PRGIENFYKS
-161 IETVGNKKECDSII
+161 IEAVRDKRECDSII
-175 LRNAYSNLHYLFVN
+175 LRNAYSNLYYLFVN

-202 DYSISKALNKMTI
+202 EYSISKAINNTTI
-215 NTMIQITTA
+215 NTMNQITNA
-224 YLNMDMEKEGIHYL
+224 YIDLNMNKEGLRYLNET
-238 DEAFNCLKDKKYANE
+238 FNLLKDKKYAKE
-253 DNFIYLVLYHYSN
+253 DNFIFLVLYNYSH
-266 LNLKDKAN
+266 LKLKDKAN

-314 YIINEKKDEHAMYD
+314 SIINEKKNEYAMYD
-328 TAKKLFLIYSEN
+328 TSKKLFHIYSEN

-346 IKYGAEFI
+346 IKYGAEFV
-354 RLSEKLDFAQNSE
+354 RMSEKLDLAKNSE

-379 LDQSRMQNMES
+379 LDQSRMQKMES
-390 ERIMYLRIAIIIG
+390 ERTMYLRIALTIG

>member
-1 MKQLKQKTSI
+1 
-11 LNSKRH
+11 
-17 FFNYLCKL
+17 
-25 FLKYIKYLHMY
+25 MY

-51 CKDNSLLS
+51 CKDNNLLS

-123 YFEDNGTIKDKQEAY
+123 YFEDNGTIKDKQEVY

-151 PRAIENFYKS
+151 PRGIENYYKS
-161 IETVGNKKECDSII
+161 IEAVRDKRECDSII
-175 LRNAYSNLHYLFVN
+175 LRNAYSNLYYLFVN

-202 DYSISKALNKMTI
+202 EYSISKAINNTTI
-215 NTMIQITTA
+215 NTMNQITNA
-224 YLNMDMEKEGIHYL
+224 YIDLDMNKEGLRYLNET
-238 DEAFNCLKDKKYANE
+238 FNLLKDKKYAKE
-253 DNFIYLVLYHYSN
+253 DNFIFLVLYNYSHIK
-266 LNLKDKAN
+266 LKDKAN

-314 YIINEKKDEHAMYD
+314 SIINEKKNEYAMYD
-328 TAKKLFLIYSEN
+328 TSKKLFHIYSEN

-346 IKYGAEFI
+346 IKYGAEFV
-354 RLSEKLDFAQNSE
+354 RMSEKLDLAKNSE

-379 LDQSRMQNMES
+379 LDQSRMQKMES
-390 ERIMYLRIAIIIG
+390 ERTMYLRIAIIIG

-429 ALTDSLNSVKA
+429 ALTDSLNSVKT
-440 QMSDIK
+440 QMRDIK

>member
-1 MKQLKQKTSI
+1 
-11 LNSKRH
+11 
-17 FFNYLCKL
+17 
-25 FLKYIKYLHMY
+25 MY

-59 KMDQIKTVGDENP
+59 KMDHIKTVGDENP

-85 ARNASEYTIM
+85 ARNASEYAMM

>member
-1 MKQLKQKTSI
+1 
-11 LNSKRH
+11 
-17 FFNYLCKL
+17 
-25 FLKYIKYLHMY
+25 MY
-36 RFIILIITISFLCIS
+36 RFIVLIITISFLCIS
-51 CKDNSLLS
+51 CKDNSILS

-72 ALALKMLDSIYVD
+72 ALAMKMLDSIYVD
-85 ARNASEYTIM
+85 ARNASEYAMM

-123 YFEDNGTIKDKQEAY
+123 YFEENGTIKDKQEAY

-161 IETVGNKKECDSII
+161 IETVDNKNKKECDSII

-215 NTMIQITTA
+215 NTIIQITTA

-238 DEAFNCLKDKKYANE
+238 DEAFNCIKDKKYANE

-314 YIINEKKDEHAMYD
+314 YIINEKKNELAMYD
-328 TAKKLFLIYSEN
+328 TSKKLFLIYSEN

-346 IKYGAEFI
+346 IKYGAEFV
-354 RLSEKLDFAQNSE
+354 RMSEKLDLAKNSE

-379 LDQSRMQNMES
+379 LDQSRMQKMES
-390 ERIMYLRIAIIIG
+390 ERTMYLRIAIIIG

-440 QMSDIK
+440 QMRDIK

-459 QSEIAAKEQKMKE
+459 QSEIADKEQKMKE

-496 QSEQLMQMLHK
+496 QSEQLMQILHK

-547 PDFKDSLVSR
+547 PDFKDSLMSR

>member
-1 MKQLKQKTSI
+1 MNKFAT
-11 LNSKRH
+11 
-17 FFNYLCKL
+17 
-25 FLKYIKYLHMY
+25 
-36 RFIILIITISFLCIS
+36 ILIAIISFLCIS

-151 PRAIENFYKS
+151 PRGIENFYKS
-161 IETVGNKKECDSII
+161 IEAVRDKRECDSII
-175 LRNAYSNLHYLFVN
+175 LRNAYSNLYYLFVN

-202 DYSISKALNKMTI
+202 EYSISKAINNTTI
-215 NTMIQITTA
+215 NTMNQITNA
-224 YLNMDMEKEGIHYL
+224 YIDLDMNKEGLRYLNET
-238 DEAFNCLKDKKYANE
+238 FNLLKDKKYAKE
-253 DNFIYLVLYHYSN
+253 DNFIFLVLYNYSH
-266 LNLKDKAN
+266 LKLKDKAN

-314 YIINEKKDEHAMYD
+314 SIINEKKNEYAMYD
-328 TAKKLFLIYSEN
+328 TSKKLFHIYSEN

-346 IKYGAEFI
+346 IKYGAEFV
-354 RLSEKLDFAQNSE
+354 RMSEKLDLAKNSE

-379 LDQSRMQNMES
+379 LDQSRMQKMES
-390 ERIMYLRIAIIIG
+390 ERTMYLRIAIIIG

-440 QMSDIK
+440 QMRDIK

-547 PDFKDSLVSR
+547 PEFNDSLVSR

>member
-1 MKQLKQKTSI
+1 
-11 LNSKRH
+11 
-17 FFNYLCKL
+17 
-25 FLKYIKYLHMY
+25 
-36 RFIILIITISFLCIS
+36 
-51 CKDNSLLS
+51 
-59 KMDQIKTVGDENP
+59 MDQIKTVGDENP
-72 ALALKMLDSIYVD
+72 ALAMKMLDSIYVD
-85 ARNASEYTIM
+85 ARNASEYAMM

-151 PRAIENFYKS
+151 PRGIENFYKS
-161 IETVGNKKECDSII
+161 IEAVRDKRECDSII
-175 LRNAYSNLHYLFVN
+175 LRNAYSNLYYLFVN

-202 DYSISKALNKMTI
+202 EYSISKAINNTTI
-215 NTMIQITTA
+215 NTMNQITNA
-224 YLNMDMEKEGIHYL
+224 YIDLNMNKEGLRYLNET
-238 DEAFNCLKDKKYANE
+238 FNLLKDKKYAKE
-253 DNFIYLVLYHYSN
+253 DNFIFLVLYNYSH
-266 LNLKDKAN
+266 LKLKDKAN

-314 YIINEKKDEHAMYD
+314 SIINEKKNEYAMYD
-328 TAKKLFLIYSEN
+328 TSKKLFHIYSEN

-346 IKYGAEFI
+346 IKYGAEFV
-354 RLSEKLDFAQNSE
+354 RMSEKLDLAKNSE

-379 LDQSRMQNMES
+379 LDQSRMQKMES
-390 ERIMYLRIAIIIG
+390 ERTMYLRIALIVGI
-403 FSAVLLTLAFVIF
+403 SAVLLTLAFVIF

-429 ALTDSLNSVKA
+429 ALTDSLNTVKA

-557 DGNLSEQQ
+557 DDNLSEQQ